1 VEPRRAFTELGF
13 DSLAA
18 VELRN
23 RLNTV
28 SGLRLPSTLIFDYA
42 TPAAL
47 AGHLLERLLPD
58 PADPGPA
65 TTPHGDDEL
74 RTLISRIPLARIR
87 EAGLLDGLLKLSEPA
102 PAPAPADRVLDIK
115 SMAVADLVRAA
126 LDRSGTE

>member
-1 VEPRRAFTELGF
+1 GF

-47 AGHLLERLLPD
+47 AGHLLERL
-58 PADPGPA
+58 APA
-65 TTPHGDDEL
+65 TGEHEDGAGAHDDDEL
-74 RTLISRIPLARIR
+74 RGLISRIPVARIR
-87 EAGLLDGLLKLSEPA
+87 EAGLLDSLLKLSERA
-102 PAPAPADRVLDIK
+102 PEPADQALDIK

-126 LDRSGTE
+126 LDRSGGR